1 MVNVLAARPSS
12 RLLKKPCGTA
22 NPGCA
27 WKIKAIDSALV
38 PEIVRHNLL
47 GIDFFSS
54 LLRLHPGLQ
63 AGFHRR
69 PFRIQDAEVN
79 GVADAAS
86 GSDHVIA
93 EGAFLARADAQN
105 GIAR

>member
-22 NPGCA
+22 NPSCA

-54 LLRLHPGLQ
+54 LLELRNSKHYQGNAHKETHPHHMERPCWPTIFGSRSSILPYMGL
-63 AGFHRR
+63 
-69 PFRIQDAEVN
+69 PPN
-79 GVADAAS
+79 
-86 GSDHVIA
+86 
-93 EGAFLARADAQN
+93 
-105 GIAR
+105 